1 MQCWQARP
9 TRYLEPTVD
18 TNVKKS
24 MRKQFSWRFVTDK
37 ASARDSQR
45 RISHENP
52 WATGDVP
59 GNG

>member
-9 TRYLEPTVD
+9 TRYLEPTVG

-45 RISHENP
+45 RISNENP
-52 WATGDVP
+52 GKSVI
-59 GNG
+59 

>member
-9 TRYLEPTVD
+9 TRYLESTVG

-24 MRKQFSWRFVTDK
+24 MRKQVSWRFVTDK

-45 RISHENP
+45 RISNENP
-52 WATGDVP
+52 EKSVI
-59 GNG
+59 

>member
-1 MQCWQARP
+1 MQCWKARP
-9 TRYLEPTVD
+9 MRYLEPKVD

-45 RISHENP
+45 RISNENP
-52 WATGDVP
+52 EKSVV
-59 GNG
+59 